1 LYQDR
6 LKPNWLWRSTNDQS
20 QGLARYGFIE
30 GIDPDKIA
38 YATQASEAVYIMTN
52 EVEVKASIMR
62 ENYDHTDEKLY
73 IGFTREGVA
82 QLSEAFSDFT
92 RSNKTY
98 NRVKVEFEV
107 KHMFFDGLIKSV
119 NYVDP
124 LIIQR
129 ILPQPQDF
137 LSKSSNFFR
146 YRHDMHAIIS
156 QLDSGDQLTALKA
169 IAQCPAQSPPILI
182 NGSFGTGKTRVLAIA
197 AYYIIEMAVE
207 PARVLVCA
215 HHQVSADNFIETYF
229 GSMMTNRN
237 FSKRVRIVRLTSSHY
252 NARSERFSKFYTN
265 FYNLC
270 KEMRSER
277 ASITNGNL
285 LVATTFSTAIRL
297 RELFDPGFF
306 THILLDEGA
315 QSREPE
321 AIAPLSLASSGTKI
335 VIAGD
340 SCQVNAFMLMHA
352 YNINLHVGW
361 SRFTCTW

>member
-1 LYQDR
+1 MYNLVLYQAR
-6 LKPNWLWRSTNDQS
+6 LKPKWLRRSTSEQS
-20 QGLARYGFIE
+20 PGVVRYGFIE

-38 YATQASEAVYIMTN
+38 YATQASEAAYIMAN
-52 EVEVKASIMR
+52 KVEVKANIMR
-62 ENYDHTDEKLY
+62 ENYDHTDENLY
-73 IGFTREGVA
+73 IGFTAEGVA
-82 QLSEAFSDFT
+82 QLSKAFPDCT
-92 RSNKTY
+92 RSNTTY
-98 NRVKVEFEV
+98 DQVTVEFEV

-124 LIIQR
+124 IIIQR
-129 ILPQPQDF
+129 ILPLPQDF

-156 QLDSGDQLTALKA
+156 QLDPDDQLTALKA

-207 PARVLVCA
+207 PARVLICA

-229 GSMMTNRN
+229 GSMMTNRD
-237 FSKRVRIVRLTSSHY
+237 FSKRVRLVRLTSSYY
-252 NARSERFSKFYTN
+252 NVRSERFSRFYTN

-277 ASITNGNL
+277 ASITGGNL

-297 RELFDPGFF
+297 REIFAPGFF

-340 SCQVNAFMLMHA
+340 SCQVNAYYNACSCMH
-352 YNINLHVGW
+352 NIIQ
-361 SRFTCTW
+361 S